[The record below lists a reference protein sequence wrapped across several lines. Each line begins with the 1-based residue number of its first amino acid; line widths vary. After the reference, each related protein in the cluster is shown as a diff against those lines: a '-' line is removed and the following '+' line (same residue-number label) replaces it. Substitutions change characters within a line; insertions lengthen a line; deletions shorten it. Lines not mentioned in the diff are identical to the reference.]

1 MIAVWTKTEQKTVC
15 RSRHGQKAGAYF
27 KKVPARPLA
36 ETRKTDGTR
45 NPMHAVSYA
54 SVAAGRWKGNDDE
67 EKSPL
72 TTLLP
77 ATPERRHKEKIG
89 ASIYAVEETKE
100 KE

>member
-1 MIAVWTKTEQKTVC
+1 MK
-15 RSRHGQKAGAYF
+15 R
-27 KKVPARPLA
+27 
-36 ETRKTDGTR
+36 D
-45 NPMHAVSYA
+45 
-54 SVAAGRWKGNDDE
+54 DDE
-67 EKSPL
+67 NKSPL